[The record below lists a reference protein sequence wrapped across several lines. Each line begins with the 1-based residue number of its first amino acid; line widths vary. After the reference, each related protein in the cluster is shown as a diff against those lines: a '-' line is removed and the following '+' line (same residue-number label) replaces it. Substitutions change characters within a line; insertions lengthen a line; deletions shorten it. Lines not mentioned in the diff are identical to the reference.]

1 VQEITSNLGV
11 SAADAQARLQDLA
24 TVPVR
29 DLVLLQQSGQKVVD
43 AQGALVALGKVPAQD
58 TAFLTKYAS
67 LSEPKVQKI
76 LEDVSA
82 AAEKSP
88 KQWRNYFWIAVAGE
102 IVFIPLIFLLAGYW
116 SPRRARRAEQEHEA
130 MVEREL
136 ARLRGSEA

>member
-1 VQEITSNLGV
+1 
-11 SAADAQARLQDLA
+11 
-24 TVPVR
+24 
-29 DLVLLQQSGQKVVD
+29 
-43 AQGALVALGKVPAQD
+43 
-58 TAFLTKYAS
+58 
-67 LSEPKVQKI
+67 VQKI
-76 LEDVSA
+76 LKDVSA